1 MPAVGYSHL
10 AGSVLAQTTEQMSLR
25 RSDRRRWVGA
35 LISRWL
41 STCTFSSR
49 CTCSATASTSPRAF
63 DKSEGVVQ
71 AGVHG
76 LYTALCPTAHCW
88 RTINLIMAC
97 RWCSCW
103 SCSACWSIVWRQV
116 VSWGFWAVYFIC
128 KHGKTNKEGHQWKN
142 REGLDQRSRYN

>member
-10 AGSVLAQTTEQMSLR
+10 ADSV
-25 RSDRRRWVGA
+25 SDRPQN
-35 LISRWL
+35 
-41 STCTFSSR
+41 R
-49 CTCSATASTSPRAF
+49 CHYADQIDHDSGWSGGVRLAGGSATASTKPRAF

-88 RTINLIMAC
+88 HTINLITAC

-103 SCSACWSIVWRQV
+103 SCSACRSIVWRQF
-116 VSWGFWAVYFIC
+116 VSWGCWAVYFIC
-128 KHGKTNKEGHQWKN
+128 KHGKTNKERHHQWKN
-142 REGLDQRSRYN
+142 REGPNQRSRYN